1 MTNSDKPGSSP
12 SVANTA
18 GKSKGAMTLP
28 ESQSLCEGCMGT
40 GEYPSDYGVVDCPD
54 CGGAGYV
61 PSRKQVIERRLREVE
76 RAHDGGLKL
85 KTADVKWLLGE
96 FKRAREALQ
105 KVAALAH
112 DAGHDPNVATQIE
125 VVAET
130 ALGESGR
137 RRVEDG

>member
-1 MTNSDKPGSSP
+1 MQI
-12 SVANTA
+12 
-18 GKSKGAMTLP
+18 P

-40 GEYPSDYGVVDCPD
+40 GEYASDFGVVDCPD
-54 CGGAGYV
+54 CGGAGFV

-76 RAHDGGLKL
+76 RAHEGGLKL

-96 FKRAREALQ
+96 FKRSRAALQ

-112 DAGHDPNVATQIE
+112 DAAHDPNVATQIE

-130 ALGESGR
+130 ALGEVGR
-137 RRVEDG
+137 RRVEGE